1 MTFKQPAPKGGS
13 YAQSTRDRIGM
24 PPRIFMYTVD
34 QIAGMLEAREEYVK
48 RTLLFYDEREPG
60 IAPKSKMRAVN
71 IAPDGEKPEWRVT
84 EREFI
89 RYLKRSGVKFY
100 TRGYGQ

>member
-1 MTFKQPAPKGGS
+1 MTFKQPPPKGGNNV
-13 YAQSTRDRIGM
+13 QSARDRVGM

-34 QIAGMLEAREEYVK
+34 QIAGMLEAKESWVRK
-48 RTLLFYDEREPG
+48 SLLFYDEREPG

-71 IAPDGEKPEWRVT
+71 IAPDGETPQWRVT

-89 RYLKRSGVKFY
+89 RYLKRHGVKY
-100 TRGYGQ
+100 YQRGYGR